1 MYRNNSSNLYFLLF
15 LFLIIACG
23 DDNNDGTITPT
34 PAADLPVLN
43 IENSASTEGNEEQQ
57 ILKFT
62 VFVQGTYTEDIQ
74 VTYRT
79 QDASA
84 LGSIDYV
91 AADEILTI
99 KSPATSAE
107 IEIAIIPDDLNEGN
121 EHFLLQLFD
130 AENATIK
137 TASAR
142 GIINNDDTALTAP
155 EGGYS
160 TPDSYPDWELT
171 WAEEFKEG
179 PINQDNWTFE
189 LGNGC
194 NQGLCGWG
202 NQELQ
207 SYTADSTNARI
218 EDDNLIIEA
227 HKTGNASYSSA
238 RMITKDK
245 QNFRFGRIDIRAQL
259 PKGQGIWPAL
269 WMLGKNIDQV
279 GWPAC
284 GEIDIM
290 ELVGHEPKVTHGTAH
305 FGPPS
310 PNNRFIGSSF
320 NAKGPDFS
328 ETYHVFTLVWN
339 PGSIYWYVDD
349 VLFHEINPDITSGAA
364 YPFNQEFFFIFN
376 VAVGG
381 LWPGSPDETTVFP
394 QQMKVDY
401 IRFFEKE

>member
-1 MYRNNSSNLYFLLF
+1 MNPPSLYLLLF
-15 LFLIIACG
+15 LFLFSACG
-23 DDNNDGTITPT
+23 KDDNGGTSAPT
-34 PAADLPVLN
+34 PVADLPVLS
-43 IENSASTEGNEEQQ
+43 IENSASTEGNEEQKS
-57 ILKFT
+57 LKFT
-62 VFVQGTYTEDIQ
+62 VKVEGAYTQDIK
-74 VTYRT
+74 VLYKT

-91 AADEILTI
+91 AADALLTI

-107 IEIAIIPDDLNEGN
+107 IDIALIPDLLNEGN
-121 EHFLLQLFD
+121 EHFLIQLSE
-130 AENATIK
+130 AENATIN

-142 GIINNDDTALTAP
+142 GVINNDDTALTAP

-160 TPDSYPDWELT
+160 TPTTYPDWQLT

-179 PINQDNWTFE
+179 PINEDNWTFE
-189 LGNGC
+189 MGNGC

-207 SYTADSTNARI
+207 SYTDDPMNARI
-218 EDDNLIIEA
+218 EADNLIIEA

-238 RMITKDK
+238 RMITKGK
-245 QNFRFGRIDIRAQL
+245 QTFRFGRIDIRAQL

-290 ELVGHEPKVTHGTAH
+290 ELVGHEPEVTHGTAH

-310 PNNRFIGSSF
+310 PNNKFIGSPF

-349 VLFHEINPDITSGAA
+349 VLFHEINTDILAGSA

-381 LWPGSPDETTVFP
+381 LWPGAPDETTVFP

-401 IRFFEKE
+401 VRVFEKG